1 MDTLTQLTL
10 GAACGEA
17 VLGKK
22 IGNRAML
29 WGAFGGLLP
38 DFDVLASF
46 FTDEIS
52 ALAFHRGFMHSIF
65 FSILAS
71 LGLGA
76 LVVRLYRSGFYRR
89 KRYKTGVAL
98 FVLAFYVLLM
108 FGIRM
113 IFRSAVET
121 WTWAIIA
128 VAGGI
133 GIGWF
138 LWSGYIRKELDVVEA
153 SRSEWTWLFFIS
165 IFTHP
170 VLDCFTVY
178 GTQLFQPFS
187 DYRVSFDNISVADPA
202 YTLPLMIGVIAASFF
217 SRHRNARRIANWTGI
232 ALSSAYMAFTF
243 YHKTEFNDI
252 FKKSLAAEGIEY
264 QRFMSGPTILNNF
277 LWLGVAE
284 GDTAYYHGY
293 YSFFDEEPR
302 VQSFHIIPKNH
313 ESIEKYS
320 SERDIRILKWFSKG
334 YYNIIERK
342 DGRLQ
347 LNDLRY
353 GSFEE
358 GFKDENDYIFKF
370 ILEEKNGELQAIQ
383 SREGRDINGEAFRQ
397 FFNRILGGSFDRTE
411 TGTKD
416 PEKRE

>member
-38 DFDVLASF
+38 DFDVLAMF

-52 ALAFHRGFMHSIF
+52 ALAFHRGLMHSLF
-65 FSILAS
+65 FAILAS
-71 LGLGA
+71 FTLGW

-89 KRYKTGVAL
+89 KRYKAGVSL
-98 FVLAFYVLLM
+98 FVLLFYVLLM

-113 IFRSAVET
+113 VFRSAVET
-121 WTWAIIA
+121 WAWIFIA
-128 VAGGI
+128 GAGGA
-133 GIGWF
+133 GLGWF
-138 LWSGYIRKELDVVEA
+138 LWSGYIRKELEIVEA
-153 SRSEWTWLFFIS
+153 SRKDWTLLFFIS

-187 DYRVSFDNISVADPA
+187 GYRVSFDNISVADPA
-202 YTLPLMIGVIAASFF
+202 YTLPLLLGVIIASFI
-217 SRHRNARRIANWTGI
+217 SRTRQARRIANWSGI
-232 ALSSAYMAFTF
+232 ALSSAYMIFTF
-243 YHKTEFNDI
+243 YHKAAFNDL
-252 FKKSLAAEGIEY
+252 FEKSLAAEGIEY

-293 YSFFDEEPR
+293 YSFFEEEPR
-302 VQSFHIIPKNH
+302 VKHFHVIPKNH
-313 ESIEKYS
+313 DRIDAYDS
-320 SERDIRILKWFSKG
+320 SRDLRILKWFSKG
-334 YYNIIERK
+334 YFNIIERK

-347 LNDLRY
+347 FNDLRY
-353 GSFEE
+353 GSFKE
-358 GFKDENDYIFKF
+358 GFQDENDYIFKF
-370 ILEEKNGELQAIQ
+370 ILEEENGEMHASQ
-383 SREGRDINGEAFRQ
+383 SREGRDVNGEAFRQ
-397 FFNRILGGSFDRTE
+397 FFNRVLGRSIDQTA
-411 TGTKD
+411 TD
-416 PEKRE
+416 N